1 MLNYILENRDSL
13 ISIATAVVAAASAI
27 CALTPTPKDDGI
39 VRKLYL
45 ILEWAALNVGKAKK

>member
-45 ILEWAALNVGKAKK
+45 VIEWAALNIGKAKK

>member
-13 ISIATAVVAAASAI
+13 ISIATSVVAVASAI

-45 ILEWAALNVGKAKK
+45 VLEWAALNVGKAKK